1 MKQIKYIL
9 IIFLFIGLNAQAQKS
24 IKTNTLLWEISGN
37 GLKKPS
43 YLFGTYHFAG
53 KTFLDSM
60 KTVNSKLASSDVII
74 GELLLNDSLLPQKLM
89 PFMQLKDTTLNKL
102 FSEDEYKIV
111 ADYLKEV
118 SGYDLKFLNGMN
130 PAAVQMMLL
139 QFTAPKTIGK
149 DNPALDIYFQDYA
162 TANKK
167 KILGLETIED
177 QGKALF
183 GRSLARQK
191 EQLLDNIKNKEKYK
205 KQGEDLYQFYIRQDL
220 DAIKNLFS
228 KKDGYTEEEFDQ
240 LIKNRNQNWIDELPE
255 MMKNQSA
262 FIAVGVGHMVDRWS
276 LITLLKEKGYT
287 VKPIPTN

>member
-1 MKQIKYIL
+1 MKHFKYIL
-9 IIFLFIGLNAQAQKS
+9 ILFLFVGLGAQAQKS
-24 IKTNTLLWEISGN
+24 LKTNTLLWEISGN

-53 KTFLDSM
+53 KAFLDSM
-60 KTVNSKLASSDVII
+60 KNVNAKLASSDIVI
-74 GELLLNDSLLPQKLM
+74 GELLLNDSQLPQKLM
-89 PFMQLKDTTLNKL
+89 PFMQLKDTTLNKIL
-102 FSEDEYKIV
+102 TGEEYSVV
-111 ADYLKEV
+111 ANYLQEI

-130 PAAVQMMLL
+130 PAAVQMMIL

-162 TANKK
+162 TAHKK

-177 QGKALF
+177 QGKTLF
-183 GRSLARQK
+183 GGTLERQK

-205 KQGEDLYQFYIRQDL
+205 KQGEDLYQFYIHQNL
-220 DAIKNLFS
+220 EAIKNLFA
-228 KKDGYTEEEFDQ
+228 KKDGYTEEEFER
-240 LIKNRNQNWIDELPE
+240 LIKNRNQIWVAELPE
-255 MMKNQSA
+255 MIKNESA
-262 FIAVGVGHMVDRWS
+262 FIAVGVGHLVDKWS